1 MLECL
6 LLSHSSGIFGS
17 DNDSIDDDNYNFL
30 SFSLHNFSYLIF
42 RLLDLSLPVFCLL
55 VNNLSKLLF
64 FVTMILF
71 VNILFYT
78 CYSSHFS
85 AEINPWSCMLFTFPF
100 GTLNISVIVMVNSLP
115 GSFNISLVFKSISEG
130 FFLFVCLSYGYIRV
144 LRDIEPIRC
153 LYIKREIYF
162 KNGLAYGD

>member
-17 DNDSIDDDNYNFL
+17 DNDRVDDVDDNYNFL
-30 SFSLHNFSYLIF
+30 SFSLRNFSYLIF

-71 VNILFYT
+71 INILFYT

-85 AEINPWSCMLFTFPF
+85 AEITP
-100 GTLNISVIVMVNSLP
+100 
-115 GSFNISLVFKSISEG
+115 
-130 FFLFVCLSYGYIRV
+130 
-144 LRDIEPIRC
+144 
-153 LYIKREIYF
+153 
-162 KNGLAYGD
+162 